1 MKLKLPS
8 PAMVVALIA
17 LAIAM
22 SGTAVAA
29 VTFAKNAGAVDG
41 KSAVAD
47 GASASAAAGK
57 LVATQRKG
65 AGKGRLSQRYLD
77 VAGLARGTTSTFGR
91 AIQLIDNQT
100 LAPAPIGNVPGLGS
114 LTATCQDE
122 SAAAGRLDPA
132 TTISFA
138 NTSGDA
144 VNFART
150 VNYDGGQTVVT
161 PLPNTATQAFKIS
174 GSAPFTM
181 HIERSGTNYVV
192 NGVVR
197 QDGRNAATA
206 QCVVYGVALT
216 IPPSS

>member
-17 LAIAM
+17 LAVAM
-22 SGTAVAA
+22 SGSAVAA
-29 VTFAKNAGAVDG
+29 VTFARNAGAVDG

-47 GASASAAAGK
+47 GASLKIAAGR

-65 AGKGRLSQRYLD
+65 AGKGTIAQKYLD
-77 VAGLARGTTSTFGR
+77 LGGLAHGSTSTFGK
-91 AIQLIDNQT
+91 AIPLPDQQT
-100 LAPAPIGNVPGLGS
+100 IAPAGIGDVPGLGNLS
-114 LTATCQDE
+114 ATCQDE
-122 SAAAGRLDPA
+122 NNAVGKIDPA
-132 TTISFA
+132 TTITFA
-138 NTSGDA
+138 NTSGDT

-150 VNYDGGQTVVT
+150 VNYSGTVIA
-161 PLPNTATQAFKIS
+161 PMANTTTQSFKIS
-174 GSAPFTM
+174 GSQPFTM
-181 HIERSGTNYVV
+181 HIERAGTNYVV

-197 QDGRNAATA
+197 QDGRNAASA

>member
-8 PAMVVALIA
+8 PAMVVALVA
-17 LAIAM
+17 LTVAM
-22 SGTAVAA
+22 TGTAFAA
-29 VTFAKNAGAVDG
+29 VNYATNAGAVDG
-41 KSAVAD
+41 KSAVAH
-47 GASASAAAGK
+47 GASAKAAAGR

-65 AGKGRLSQRYLD
+65 AGKGTIAQRYLA
-77 VAGLARGTTSTFGR
+77 VGGLARGTTSTFGR

-100 LAPAPIGNVPGLGS
+100 LAPAPIGNVAGLGT
-114 LTATCQDE
+114 LTATCADE
-122 SAAAGRLDPA
+122 SATAGRLDPA
-132 TTISFA
+132 TTITFA

-150 VNYDGGQTVVT
+150 VAYTST
-161 PLPNTATQAFKIS
+161 SILPMPNGTTQAFKIS
-174 GSAPFTM
+174 GSQPFTM
-181 HIERSGTNYVV
+181 HIERGGTNYVV